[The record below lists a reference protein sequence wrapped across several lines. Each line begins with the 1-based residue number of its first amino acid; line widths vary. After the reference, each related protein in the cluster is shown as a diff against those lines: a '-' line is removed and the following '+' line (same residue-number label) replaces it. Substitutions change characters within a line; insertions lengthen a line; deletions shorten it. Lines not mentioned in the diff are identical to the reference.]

1 MDFQFHVSTDGLIGF
16 TLHGMRYQVATNA
29 MGTVDPYQH
38 GDKVEFIS
46 LSASLGASLRC
57 SILNCTF
64 ATLGVEMATMSL
76 ERTAITAIK
85 AFFTDTTISGTDYYK
100 GHPKVV
106 STKRG
111 SIIVV
116 TEYGEL
122 LGVILNHPS
131 DVFVVNRLMSKW
143 QAPKTWAEVGTM
155 MYSYLSDHYKHKVVL
170 AEVNGSVATFL
181 GCNAEQPIEVA
192 VEVAIEGLGLTLW
205 EISK

>member
-1 MDFQFHVSTDGLIGF
+1 MDFQFHVSTNGLQGF
-16 TLHGMRYQVATNA
+16 TLHGMEYRIATNA
-29 MGTVDPYQH
+29 MGTLDRYQH
-38 GDKVEFIS
+38 GDKLEFIG
-46 LSASLGASLRC
+46 LSATLGASLRC
-57 SILNCTF
+57 SIMSSAF
-64 ATLGVEMATMSL
+64 ALMGVEMATTSL
-76 ERTAITAIK
+76 ELTAIK
-85 AFFTDTTISGTDYYK
+85 AIKSFFAYTSVKGVKYH

-111 SIIVV
+111 SIMVV

-131 DVFVVNRLMSKW
+131 DIYTVKRLMSKW

-155 MYSYLSDHYKHKVVL
+155 MYSFLSDHLKREVVL

-192 VEVAIEGLGLTLW
+192 VEVAIEGLDLTLW

>member
-16 TLHGMRYQVATNA
+16 TLHGMRYQVATNT
-29 MGTVDPYQH
+29 MGTLDRYQH
-38 GDKVEFIS
+38 GDKVEFIG
-46 LSASLGASLRC
+46 LS
-57 SILNCTF
+57 
-64 ATLGVEMATMSL
+64 ATLGAFLRDFILSGAFASMDVVKATRSL

-85 AFFTDTTISGTDYYK
+85 AFFADITISGNAYYK

-111 SIIVV
+111 SNIVV

-170 AEVNGSVATFL
+170 AEVNGSIATFL

-192 VEVAIEGLGLTLW
+192 VEVAIEGLGLTIW

>member
-1 MDFQFHVSTDGLIGF
+1 MDFQFHVSTNGLQGF
-16 TLHGMRYQVATNA
+16 TLHGMEYRIATNA
-29 MGTVDPYQH
+29 MGTLDLYQH
-38 GDKVEFIS
+38 GDKIEFIGLSATLGAS
-46 LSASLGASLRC
+46 LSASISR
-57 SILNCTF
+57 
-64 ATLGVEMATMSL
+64 GVFTRMNAQQVTESL
-76 ERTAITAIK
+76 ERTAVPALIT
-85 AFFTDTTISGTDYYK
+85 FFCDTSISGIKYQ
-100 GHPKVV
+100 GVPKML
-106 STKRG
+106 SSKRG
-111 SIIVV
+111 SLMLV

-131 DVFVVNRLMSKW
+131 DIYTVKRLMSKW

-170 AEVNGSVATFL
+170 AEVNGSIATFL

>member
-1 MDFQFHVSTDGLIGF
+1 MDFQFNVSTDGLIGF

-29 MGTVDPYQH
+29 MGTLDRYQH
-38 GDKVEFIS
+38 GDKVEFIG
-46 LSASLGASLRC
+46 LSASLGAFLRDFILSGALA
-57 SILNCTF
+57 SIDAEK
-64 ATLGVEMATMSL
+64 ATVEL
-76 ERTAITAIK
+76 ELTAIK
-85 AFFTDTTISGTDYYK
+85 ALKSFFLETTIKGTNYFQ

-131 DVFVVNRLMSKW
+131 DVFIVNRLMSKW

-155 MYSYLSDHYKHKVVL
+155 MYSYLSDHYKHKVAL
-170 AEVNGSVATFL
+170 SEVNGSVATFL
-181 GCNAEQPIEVA
+181 GCNAEQPVEVA

>member
-1 MDFQFHVSTDGLIGF
+1 MDFQFHVSTDGLVGF

-29 MGTVDPYQH
+29 MGTVDHYQH

-46 LSASLGASLRC
+46 LSATLGASLRC
-57 SILNCTF
+57 STLNGTF
-64 ATLGVEMATMSL
+64 ASMDTEKVTVEL
-76 ERTAITAIK
+76 ELTAIK
-85 AFFTDTTISGTDYYK
+85 ALKSFFADTTIKGTDYFR

-106 STKRG
+106 STRRG

-131 DVFVVNRLMSKW
+131 DVFIVNRLMSKW

-155 MYSYLSDHYKHKVVL
+155 MYSYMSDHYKHKVVL
-170 AEVNGSVATFL
+170 SEVNGSVATFL
-181 GCNAEQPIEVA
+181 GCNAEQPIEVS

>member
-29 MGTVDPYQH
+29 MGTVDHYQH
-38 GDKVEFIS
+38 GDKVEFIG
-46 LSASLGASLRC
+46 LSATLGASLRC
-57 SILNCTF
+57 SILNGTF
-64 ATLGVEMATMSL
+64 ASMDIEKATMRL
-76 ERTAITAIK
+76 EVTAMEALK
-85 AFFTDTTISGTDYYK
+85 AFFLETIIKGTAYFT

-106 STKRG
+106 STQRG
-111 SIIVV
+111 SVLVV

-122 LGVILNHPS
+122 LGVVLNHPS

-170 AEVNGSVATFL
+170 AEVNGSIATFL